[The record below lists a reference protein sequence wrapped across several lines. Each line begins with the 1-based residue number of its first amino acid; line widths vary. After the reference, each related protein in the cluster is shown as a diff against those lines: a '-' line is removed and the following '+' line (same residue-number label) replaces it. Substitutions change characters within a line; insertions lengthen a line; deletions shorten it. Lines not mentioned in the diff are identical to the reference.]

1 MSWEKL
7 KPKKIRLMIENNS
20 NSEQEILVH
29 EKSKSEEKEKKPS
42 AFVTWLKYTNKWFRH
57 ITIILTTVLFLTVI
71 ISASYFFCYY
81 LLVKLWNWGF
91 TDGGFWSGFTA
102 IYGALMLILVPL
114 GLLSGFS
121 SWIEDIFEIYANDA
135 QKEFQ
140 KKIDEIDKE
149 RLTYEEKLE
158 KTDSEL
164 LIPLITY
171 SKLELETYYKLGLS
185 QTQKSYKYSIIAMWV
200 GFILI
205 IFGII
210 IYIIPSNILK
220 IDNLEITEKVKFIT
234 IASGV
239 VLELISGLFLW
250 IYKNSIT
257 QLNYFYSR
265 QIFIHNSLFA
275 FRVAQTMKDSDE
287 AKKEIVS
294 KILDFNSKK

>member
-1 MSWEKL
+1 MTDNESDL
-7 KPKKIRLMIENNS
+7 DTSPSKPKVLNNDKI
-20 NSEQEILVH
+20 
-29 EKSKSEEKEKKPS
+29 KSKEETKPS
-42 AFVTWLKYTNKWFRH
+42 AFVTWLKYTNKWLRL
-57 ITIILTTVLFLTVI
+57 IMIILTTVLFLTVI

-91 TDGGFWSGFTA
+91 IDGGFWSGFAA
-102 IYGALMLILVPL
+102 IYGLLMLIIVPL
-114 GLLSGFS
+114 ALLGAFF

-135 QKEFQ
+135 QREFQ
-140 KKIDEIDKE
+140 KKLDEIDKE
-149 RLTYEEKLE
+149 RLTYEDKLE

-185 QTQKSYKYSIIAMWV
+185 QTQKSYKYSILAMWI
-200 GFILI
+200 GFLLI
-205 IFGII
+205 IFGIV

-220 IDNLEITEKVKFIT
+220 IDNGEISEKIKFIT
-234 IASGV
+234 MASGV

>member
-1 MSWEKL
+1 MT
-7 KPKKIRLMIENNS
+7 ENNS
-20 NSEQEILVH
+20 NSDNPHSEQEILFQ
-29 EKSKSEEKEKKPS
+29 EKSNSEEKEKKPS
-42 AFVTWLKYTNKWFRH
+42 AFVTWLKYTNKWFRL

-102 IYGALMLILVPL
+102 IYGALMLIIIPL

-140 KKIDEIDKE
+140 KKLDEIDKE

-200 GFILI
+200 GFLLI

-234 IASGV
+234 ISSGV

>member
-1 MSWEKL
+1 MIL
-7 KPKKIRLMIENNS
+7 LNFIR
-20 NSEQEILVH
+20 
-29 EKSKSEEKEKKPS
+29 
-42 AFVTWLKYTNKWFRH
+42 
-57 ITIILTTVLFLTVI
+57 VLFNVCRSNI
-71 ISASYFFCYY
+71 
-81 LLVKLWNWGF
+81 NWGF
-91 TDGGFWSGFTA
+91 TDGGIWSGFAA
-102 IYGALMLILVPL
+102 IYGALMLIVAPV
-114 GLLSGFS
+114 GLLSGFF

-140 KKIDEIDKE
+140 KKLDEIDKK
-149 RLTYEEKLE
+149 RLTYEEKIE

-200 GFILI
+200 GFLLI
-205 IFGII
+205 IFGIV

-220 IDNLEITEKVKFIT
+220 IDNLEVSEKVKFIT
-234 IASGV
+234 ITSGV
-239 VLELISGLFLW
+239 ILELVSGLFLW
-250 IYKNSIT
+250 IYKNSLT

-275 FRVAQTMKDSDE
+275 FRMAQTMKDSDE

>member
-1 MSWEKL
+1 MTDNESNSDSSPL
-7 KPKKIRLMIENNS
+7 KPRVLSKKKT
-20 NSEQEILVH
+20 
-29 EKSKSEEKEKKPS
+29 KSKEEKKPS
-42 AFVTWLKYTNKWFRH
+42 SFATWLKYTNKWLRL
-57 ITIILTTVLFLTVI
+57 IMIILATVLFLTVI
-71 ISASYFFCYY
+71 ISASYFFCYF

-91 TDGGFWSGFTA
+91 TDGGFWSGFAA
-102 IYGALMLILVPL
+102 IYGVLMLIMVPIALL
-114 GLLSGFS
+114 GGFF
-121 SWIEDIFEIYANDA
+121 SWIEEVFEIYANDA

-140 KKIDEIDKE
+140 KKLDEINKE
-149 RLTYEEKLE
+149 RLTYEDKLE

-171 SKLELETYYKLGLS
+171 SKLELETYYKLGLN
-185 QTQKSYKYSIIAMWV
+185 QTQKSYKYSILAMWI
-200 GFILI
+200 GFLLI
-205 IFGII
+205 VFGIV
-210 IYIIPSNILK
+210 IYMIPSNILK
-220 IDNLEITEKVKFIT
+220 IDNLEISEKIKFIT

>member
-1 MSWEKL
+1 MTENEIITDTSTSESTIMN
-7 KPKKIRLMIENNS
+7 KK
-20 NSEQEILVH
+20 
-29 EKSKSEEKEKKPS
+29 KKDSEEERKPS
-42 AFVTWLKYTNKWFRH
+42 AFVTWLKYTNKWLRFVM
-57 ITIILTTVLFLTVI
+57 IILSTVLFLTVI

-81 LLVKLWNWGF
+81 LLVKLWNWVF

-102 IYGALMLILVPL
+102 IYGALMLIVVPL
-114 GLLSGFS
+114 ALLGAFFG
-121 SWIEDIFEIYANDA
+121 WIEDIFEIYANDA

-140 KKIDEIDKE
+140 KKLDEIDKE
-149 RLTYEEKLE
+149 RLTYEDKLE

-185 QTQKSYKYSIIAMWV
+185 QTQKSYKYSILAMWI
-200 GFILI
+200 GFLLI

-210 IYIIPSNILK
+210 IYMIPSNILK
-220 IDNLEITEKVKFIT
+220 IDNIEVSEKIKFIT
-234 IASGV
+234 IASGI

-265 QIFIHNSLFA
+265 QIFIADKFLYIIHFLHL
-275 FRVAQTMKDSDE
+275 E
-287 AKKEIVS
+287 
-294 KILDFNSKK
+294 